1 MNERK
6 VPKPFNILHPRNIHS
21 HNMCVFRQGMAWS
34 ALEGYDKSESE
45 AINEN

>member
-21 HNMCVFRQGMAWS
+21 HNMCVFRQGM
-34 ALEGYDKSESE
+34 EGYDKSESE